1 MKNIN
6 RKIFPISLLPL
17 LSLIL
22 LLITGPLTRV
32 IFAHVTTTTLPFLA
46 SVDTMKVSRD
56 TETRPLSQQEIMQIV
71 KMTASLHTNY
81 ITVDTDW
88 EYPAYMQEWITAI
101 RVTGNHIWFRGHPNQ
116 WENSNGA
123 EGLMTPG
130 MYEETEQQFI
140 LAHPNFFQPG
150 DIFDPCS
157 EPEDGHYWEAR
168 YGTQW
173 TSNAPNVATHA
184 FNLFLRG
191 TTDVANAAFQQL
203 GINGVITTVHSTNSF
218 FASQPGELEAATVAQ
233 FGYLTVDS
241 YPEQSTTDAQTAVY
255 ARVSELQRI
264 EQLWHVPI
272 IIGEMGY
279 SNNVQVDDQTQQR
292 VLTAE
297 LAAIVQLPYVIG
309 VNYWVGPG
317 SSTDGGYTE
326 LIVQHNGVWHMRPA
340 AADLTDFF
348 HAEFMGDGPVEP
360 AKPITHCFTS

>member
-6 RKIFPISLLPL
+6 SKFLPISLLPL
-17 LSLIL
+17 LSLVL
-22 LLITGPLTRV
+22 LLITSPLTRV
-32 IFAHVTTTTLPFLA
+32 IFTHVTTTTIPFLA

-56 TETRPLSQQEIMQIV
+56 TETRPLLPQEIMQIV
-71 KMTASLHTNY
+71 TMTAKMHTNY
-81 ITVDTDW
+81 ITIDTDW

-101 RVTGNHIWFRGHPNQ
+101 RATGNHIWFRGHPNQ
-116 WENSNGA
+116 WENSNGVK
-123 EGLMTPG
+123 GLMTPD
-130 MYEETEQQFI
+130 MYEATEQQFI
-140 LAHPNFFQPG
+140 LAHPGFFQPG

-157 EPEDGHYWEAR
+157 EPEAGQYWQLR
-168 YGTQW
+168 YGSQW
-173 TSNAPNVATHA
+173 TSNAPNAATHA
-184 FNLFLRG
+184 FNVFLRG
-191 TTDVANAAFQQL
+191 TTDVANSAFQQL

-218 FASQPGELEAATVAQ
+218 FASQPGELEATTVAQ
-233 FGYLTVDS
+233 FGYITVDS
-241 YPEQSTTDAQTAVY
+241 YPEQYTTDSQTAAN

-279 SNNVQVDDQTQQR
+279 SNDVQVDDQTQQR

-326 LIVQHNGVWHMRPA
+326 LMVQQNGVWHMRPA

-348 HAEFMGDGPVEP
+348 AAEFKGDGPVEP
-360 AKPITHCFTS
+360 AKPVLHRFTS